1 MMREL
6 NMDEIKNAEKIESF
20 DQVSAKLNKT
30 EKEEIV
36 IDEMDI
42 VFLLDKSG
50 SMFGI
55 IDDTLGGFNSF
66 IKREK
71 EKEVK
76 TRVTLVL
83 FDHKYKVLYTRKPIE
98 EVEELTEEDYYAD
111 GCTALLDA
119 IGTTINRIEKEVCDE
134 VLFVITTDGL
144 ENYSKEYSREDVKK
158 LIRSH
163 NWNFIFIGADIDSY
177 EEAASLGIPST
188 RSANYEKSRRGV
200 GSLYRS
206 VSYAKRLRSSGES
219 LDKVNWKRG
228 LD

>member
-1 MMREL
+1 MGMFDM
-6 NMDEIKNAEKIESF
+6 NEIKNAEKIESF
-20 DQVSAKLNKT
+20 DEISKKLNEN

-36 IDEMDI
+36 NDKMDI

-50 SMFGI
+50 SMHSI

-66 IKREK
+66 IEREK
-71 EKEVK
+71 EKDVK

-98 EVEELTEEDYYAD
+98 EVEKLTKEDYFAD

-119 IGTTINRIEKEVCDE
+119 IGTTINRLDKEIDNE

-144 ENYSKEYSREDVKK
+144 ENHSREYTRADIKN
-158 LIRSH
+158 LIQNH
-163 NWNFIFIGADIDSY
+163 NWEFIFIGADIDSY
-177 EEAASLGIPST
+177 EEAMTLGIP
-188 RSANYEKSRRGV
+188 RARAANYEKSSRGV
-200 GSLYRS
+200 SSLFRS
-206 VSYAKRLRSSGES
+206 VSHAKYRHSRGLS
-219 LDKVNWKRG
+219 LDDDEWKRE

>member
-1 MMREL
+1 MGMFEM
-6 NMDEIKNAEKIESF
+6 NEIKNAEKIESF
-20 DQVSAKLNKT
+20 DEISKKLNEN

-36 IDEMDI
+36 NDKMDL

-50 SMFGI
+50 SMHSI

-66 IKREK
+66 IESEK
-71 EKEVK
+71 EKDVE

-98 EVEELTEEDYYAD
+98 EVEKLTKEDYFAD

-119 IGTTINRIEKEVCDE
+119 IGTTINRLDNEIDNE

-144 ENYSKEYSREDVKK
+144 ENHSREYTRADIKN
-158 LIRSH
+158 LIQNH
-163 NWNFIFIGADIDSY
+163 NWEFIFIGADIDSY
-177 EEAASLGIPST
+177 EEAMTLGIPRT
-188 RSANYEKSRRGV
+188 RAANYEKSSRGV
-200 GSLYRS
+200 GSLFRS
-206 VSYAKRLRSSGES
+206 VSHAKYRHSRGLS
-219 LDKVNWKRG
+219 LDDDEWKRE